1 MGVESLAPLAPA
13 KVRALVLPA
22 GRIHKDRFA
31 TFLNRLNEQHVVHLR
46 DISPDGR
53 PNRTMFSP
61 LAFPA
66 GAMMYDLV
74 THVPPPSHIALS
86 PFDFY
91 REPLAVVAVA
101 DGRELQNTAFNKRH
115 SANGHAPTMAER
127 NIRVLYQELE
137 SLRDSYPKVLTHHI
151 LIFDFEHPPDQ
162 EMPIPEGIKI
172 IPPAETATSTAIKT
186 VMCDIS
192 SVLLAEMTTLAKSFE
207 AMTTIDSPGQAP
219 FRTGAN
225 GSLFTSEDT
234 NPAGR
239 RNSQFALPS
248 VTRSASAGGA
258 SEKSQSRMSMPI
270 VGLKSL
276 PFGSGGTSTSARPS
290 TPPRSGLSNPPTT
303 FDDSATSAASDGT
316 ISAPGSRPSSTIGI
330 SEEKRSHS
338 SHDKVSVQG
347 FGSGGLNEK
356 WRNKCRG
363 RITVLVGSLY
373 LQAGR
378 WTDALRELAEGAS
391 VARSMN
397 DHLWHGK
404 ALDLIVVCLMLLG
417 WANIEFQV
425 PSVCLNP
432 NEKSLSNVAK
442 GLLSE
447 SEGESQPRYL
457 RNFQIIL
464 PDLLERIIGHYSRV
478 TGEQLPPLPISETII
493 RYSYILTTLHLYHG
507 RFDPNTFEDIAFG
520 RPAAMRLTTSPRLS
534 ITPSRSFI
542 TNFLFKAFP
551 SSAPELLTNVDRA
564 IVLSGI
570 ASVLDMLGFQRK
582 KAMVLRELVSVLIG
596 GLIEARTRGA
606 ADVGIHPA
614 AGLAALNAVS
624 GHGNGSG
631 ALDLG
636 EGDIEHG
643 IDAFLAIM
651 CKIYGVVDFDPSGN
665 SSAAG
670 DEAKDSDES
679 IKERIDDQSAMR
691 HFGFQQVKV
700 NILRA
705 CINFSEALPD
715 FNGVLRYSSDLLRTA
730 GSGIAPGPRQED
742 AAPIINR
749 DEQIRLAMNISKTAE
764 LSQRLGLD
772 SIAAEYWDEFLIRG
786 ITLDPLPPT
795 KIPIP
800 HLRSAL
806 PGVAAARTSQDVNP
820 FIYNPF
826 LRDSKKAVDARILVA
841 GEPATFRVTIQNPY
855 EIDLEIISIKLDTN
869 GAEFESVATSTV
881 VGPYRTQI
889 LKLLGTPR
897 AAGAITVVGA
907 IVQIRGCRERRFSI
921 FTSPWVANTE
931 IKIKGIGLSALD
943 QFKSLPAP
951 GPPLLCDEIS
961 FNAVAAQPVI
971 AVKST
976 SLSQSAIMIL
986 EGERKVFT
994 VTLQNLSM
1002 TTPAD
1007 LLLFSF
1013 QDSTQAPLQ
1022 SAIGN
1027 RDATPA
1033 ELYEYELVLSRK
1045 QALRL
1050 RKVEDSKRFIAPEST
1065 STFEFEILGKPG
1077 LTSAIVQIDYAH
1089 LGVPQ
1094 EAVTEQFH
1102 TRQVCVELA
1111 VTVNASIELTR
1122 LDVLP
1127 IQSTITMPAWGAS
1140 KDGTS
1145 SSKKTLSGEHNCLL
1159 MLDLRNAWPSDIEV
1173 QLASDANGT
1182 LLAERIL
1189 PGNTNRVIVPVPR
1202 VFIDDPHAPIPALN
1216 PSRQRQFVVS
1226 TSKISPETERA
1237 NREAFWYRE
1246 KVLEA
1251 LRGTWRTT
1259 SGVARSG
1266 AIELRGLR
1274 FAPRMIDVV
1283 KIDEVG
1289 IDVSVESLAQ
1299 ERPRSGQQENDEDHG
1314 GSACDDRPTR
1324 VLVDDFL
1331 QLRVRVSNRSDN
1343 PVYPL
1348 VRLLPSLRHRPSN
1361 VALDFT
1367 RKFAW
1372 NGTLQ
1377 QALPLLGAKESTE
1390 LVLGATALCRGEFD
1404 IAVSVEET
1412 QLWTDGDGEGE
1423 KTSTGSAKMDVAMTR
1438 PRSSTEQA
1446 MANMLGARERR
1457 IWHSRQPCVIMVC
1470 DE

>member
-1 MGVESLAPLAPA
+1 MGVESLTPLAPA

-22 GRIHKDRFA
+22 GRVHKDRFA
-31 TFLNRLNEQHVVHLR
+31 TFLERLNEQHVVHLR
-46 DISPDGR
+46 DISPDSR

-91 REPLAVVAVA
+91 REPLAVIAVA
-101 DGRELQNTAFNKRH
+101 DGRELQNTAFNKRQ

-127 NIRVLYQELE
+127 NIRALYQELE
-137 SLRDSYPKVLTHHI
+137 SLRDSYPKMLTHHV
-151 LIFDFEHPPDQ
+151 LIFDFEHPPEQ
-162 EMPIPEGIKI
+162 EIPIPEGIKV
-172 IPPAETATSTAIKT
+172 IPPVETATTTAMKT

-192 SVLLAEMTTLAKSFE
+192 SLLLAEMTTLAKSFE

-219 FRTGAN
+219 SRTGMNGSSFASEDAN
-225 GSLFTSEDT
+225 GT
-234 NPAGR
+234 GR

-248 VTRSASAGGA
+248 VTRSASTSGA
-258 SEKSQSRMSMPI
+258 SERSQSRMSMP

-276 PFGSGGTSTSARPS
+276 PFGSSSTSTSPRPS
-290 TPPRSGLSNPPTT
+290 TPTRSGLSNPPTT
-303 FDDSATSAASDGT
+303 FDELSSSAASDGAT
-316 ISAPGSRPSSTIGI
+316 SAPGSRPSSTIGI
-330 SEEKRSHS
+330 PEEPRSHS
-338 SHDKVSVQG
+338 SQDKVSVQG
-347 FGSGGLNEK
+347 FGPGGLNEK

-363 RITVLVGSLY
+363 RIRILVGSLY

-378 WTDALRELAEGAS
+378 WTDALKELADGATVS
-391 VARSMN
+391 RSMN

-425 PSVCLNP
+425 PAVCLNP

-442 GLLSE
+442 GLLA
-447 SEGESQPRYL
+447 EGEDDGQPRYL

-478 TGEQLPPLPISETII
+478 TGEQLPPLPVSETII
-493 RYSYILTTLHLYHG
+493 RFSHILTTLHLYHG
-507 RFDPNTFEDIAFG
+507 RFDSNTFEDIVLG
-520 RPAAMRLTTSPRLS
+520 SPAAMRLTTSPRLS
-534 ITPSRSFI
+534 ITPTRSYI
-542 TNFLFKAFP
+542 TNFLFRAFP

-564 IVLSGI
+564 IILSGI
-570 ASVLDMLGFQRK
+570 ASILGMLGFQRK

-624 GHGNGSG
+624 GHGNGSA

-643 IDAFLAIM
+643 IDAFLGIL
-651 CKIYGVVDFDPSGN
+651 CKIYGIVDFDPFGN
-665 SSAAG
+665 SPTTREDG
-670 DEAKDSDES
+670 KDSDDI
-679 IKERIDDQSAMR
+679 IKKRIDNQSAVR
-691 HFGFQQVKV
+691 AFGFQHVKL

-742 AAPIINR
+742 AAPIITR
-749 DEQIRLAMNISKTAE
+749 DEQIRLVMNITKTAD
-764 LSQRLGLD
+764 LSQRLGLEHV
-772 SIAAEYWDEFLIRG
+772 AAEYWDEFLIRG

-800 HLRSAL
+800 HSKAVL

-826 LRDSKKAVDARILVA
+826 LRASEKVADARTLVA

-855 EIDLEIISIKLDTN
+855 EIELEIVSIKLDTE
-869 GAEFESVATSTV
+869 GVEFESNTTNTV

-889 LKLLGTPR
+889 LKLMGTPKV
-897 AAGAITVVGA
+897 AGAITVVGA

-921 FTSPWVANTE
+921 FTSPWAPNTE
-931 IKIKGIGLSALD
+931 VKIKGIGLAALE
-943 QFKSLPAP
+943 QSRSLPAP
-951 GPPLLCDEIS
+951 GPPLKCDGIS

-971 AVKST
+971 TVKST

-994 VTLQNLSM
+994 VTLQNLS
-1002 TTPAD
+1002 TATPAD

-1050 RKVEDSKRFIAPEST
+1050 RKIEDSKRFIAPGST

-1077 LTSAIVQIDYAH
+1077 LTSAIVQIDYAY

-1094 EAVTEQFH
+1094 EDVTEQFH
-1102 TRQVCVELA
+1102 TRQVCVDLT

-1127 IQSTITMPAWGAS
+1127 IQSTITMPTWGFS
-1140 KDGTS
+1140 KSGGDTS
-1145 SSKKTLSGEHNCLL
+1145 ITRTLSGEQNCLL
-1159 MLDLRNAWPSDIEV
+1159 MLDLRNAWPSDIEF
-1173 QLASDANGT
+1173 QLVSDADGT
-1182 LLAERIL
+1182 LLKERIL

-1202 VFIDDPHAPIPALN
+1202 VYIDDPHAPIPALN

-1246 KVLEA
+1246 KILEG
-1251 LRGTWRTT
+1251 LRGTWETAT
-1259 SGVARSG
+1259 SAGAAGARCGVV
-1266 AIELRGLR
+1266 ELRGLR

-1289 IDVSVESLAQ
+1289 IDISVESLDIAAGAEPEQ
-1299 ERPRSGQQENDEDHG
+1299 EPSNN
-1314 GSACDDRPTR
+1314 R
-1324 VLVDDFL
+1324 VLVDGFL
-1331 QLRVRVSNRSDN
+1331 RLRVRVTNRSQK
-1343 PVYPL
+1343 PIYPL

-1377 QALPLLGAKESTE
+1377 QSLPLLDGGASTE
-1390 LVLGATALCRGEFD
+1390 MVLGATALCRGEFE
-1404 IAVSVEET
+1404 IAASVEET
-1412 QLWTDGDGEGE
+1412 QLWTEDEEEGGSGGRRSGDAT
-1423 KTSTGSAKMDVAMTR
+1423 KTKGPGR
-1438 PRSSTEQA
+1438 PRSGTEQV
-1446 MANMLGARERR
+1446 MADMLGARERR
-1457 IWHSRQPCVIMVC
+1457 IWHSRLPCVITVY
-1470 DE
+1470 DG